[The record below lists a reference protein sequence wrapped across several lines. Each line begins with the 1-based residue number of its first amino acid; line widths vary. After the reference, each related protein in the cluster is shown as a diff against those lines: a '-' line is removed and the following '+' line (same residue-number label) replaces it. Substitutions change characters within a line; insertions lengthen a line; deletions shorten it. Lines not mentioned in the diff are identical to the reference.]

1 MYELRRTLNG
11 RICFGKVSRL
21 DSNGGKYTLID
32 SRKNLNPEK
41 CHFTLVV
48 SLIVDIEIEA
58 C

>member
-41 CHFTLVV
+41 CQFTLVV